1 VTNGS
6 GNIIID
12 NTGLTTAT
20 NKTLVLNINGQ
31 TAGTLDDGD
40 IYTTLN
46 VTTSGADSR
55 LSNLTFGGLTAL
67 TVAGDK
73 ALTLLST
80 SGASKLATVTVSG
93 SAGLDADLSAA
104 TVTSVNASAT
114 SGDNTI
120 TLDATKATYTGGTGV
135 DDVTTSV
142 AAPTKAI
149 SLGAGNDSL
158 TLANGTVSST
168 GLLDGGEGTDT
179 LVMVAADA
187 VSVSASNVFETKI
200 SNFERL
206 SLNTVNADTTINLA
220 NLDDISYVSTT
231 GNGITESQ
239 TLTLENMTNAGTLE
253 ITGDNQFNTV
263 VVGMTDATGIAD
275 SFNIALASDASIG
288 AGTVTVAGVE
298 TIAITSI
305 DTDAT
310 NDNAGVNT
318 LTVVAAAAKT
328 ITVSGDLDLSLTSA
342 NTTVTSVNASAM
354 TADFIYTTAT
364 TAQTVT
370 GGAGDDI
377 LTAGAGTA
385 VQTLIGG
392 AGDDTLITNA
402 GLSKLTGGLGADTFV
417 IQTPGS
423 NVNIY
428 ATTDATIGDTIQFAT
443 LGTETFNATKLI
455 LGANAV
461 FQDYANEAALAVIN
475 PVTGNAALSWFQ
487 FAGNTFVVEDRS
499 ELETFDNGTDLIV
512 QLTGL
517 VDLSNTSINTDTA
530 SLFIG

>member
-1 VTNGS
+1 
-6 GNIIID
+6 
-12 NTGLTTAT
+12 
-20 NKTLVLNINGQ
+20 
-31 TAGTLDDGD
+31 
-40 IYTTLN
+40 
-46 VTTSGADSR
+46 
-55 LSNLTFGGLTAL
+55 
-67 TVAGDK
+67 
-73 ALTLLST
+73 
-80 SGASKLATVTVSG
+80 
-93 SAGLDADLSAA
+93 
-104 TVTSVNASAT
+104 
-114 SGDNTI
+114 
-120 TLDATKATYTGGTGV
+120 
-135 DDVTTSV
+135 
-142 AAPTKAI
+142 
-149 SLGAGNDSL
+149 
-158 TLANGTVSST
+158 
-168 GLLDGGEGTDT
+168 
-179 LVMVAADA
+179 
-187 VSVSASNVFETKI
+187 
-200 SNFERL
+200 
-206 SLNTVNADTTINLA
+206 
-220 NLDDISYVSTT
+220 
-231 GNGITESQ
+231 
-239 TLTLENMTNAGTLE
+239 
-253 ITGDNQFNTV
+253 
-263 VVGMTDATGIAD
+263 MTDATGIAD

-499 ELETFDNGTDLIV
+499 ADITFLNGTDLIV